1 MQHKQLLLE
10 RGLSLCHPSWG
21 AWGSYEGGG
30 GGGVEV
36 ALGVEREVVLS
47 LSHPSF
53 LRVLTVSYG

>member
-1 MQHKQLLLE
+1 MVL
-10 RGLSLCHPSWG
+10 
-21 AWGSYEGGG
+21 GSYEDGG

-53 LRVLTVSYG
+53 LRVLTVTYG